1 VFFHVFAFVHR
12 CIVEQDNARY
22 RVRLVRYLIKKS
34 DHILAPG
41 GTLLSSPDQLAV
53 VASCAQHVD
62 PLPMRQRLD

>member
-53 VASCAQHVD
+53 VA
-62 PLPMRQRLD
+62 